1 MKVWFGFGTEHSMNL
16 VMVGRFEDAA
26 TAETVK
32 AVIERFTEAVEAEV
46 DAGRLTVGEPP
57 DSYSD
62 EILDLLTDLNV
73 HSLGPGQLE
82 QFLYDVR
89 VNRDGDSVVV
99 TTDEIEVEA
108 FLKLML
114 AKGGRIEVY
123 SAHDYPD
130 TKYGRGK

>member
-1 MKVWFGFGTEHSMNL
+1 MNL
-16 VMVGRFEDAA
+16 VIVGRFENAA

-32 AVIERFTEAVEAEV
+32 GVIERLTEAVQAEV
-46 DAGRLTVGEPP
+46 DAGRLAQGEPP

-62 EILDLLTDLNV
+62 EMLKLFMDLKV
-73 HSLGPGQLE
+73 YSLGPSQLE
-82 QFLYDVR
+82 QFLYDIR
-89 VNRDGDSVVV
+89 VNRDGDSVVI
-99 TTDEIEVEA
+99 TTDEIDVEA

>member
-1 MKVWFGFGTEHSMNL
+1 MNL
-16 VMVGRFEDAA
+16 VMVGRFEAA
-26 TAETVK
+26 VTAETVK
-32 AVIERFTEAVEAEV
+32 GVIERLTEAVEAEV
-46 DAGRLTVGEPP
+46 DAGRLTVGEPL

-62 EILDLLTDLNV
+62 EILKLLLDLEV
-73 HSLGPGQLE
+73 HSLSPGQLE

-89 VNRDGDSVVV
+89 VNRDGDSVVI

-114 AKGGRIEVY
+114 AKGGRIEIY